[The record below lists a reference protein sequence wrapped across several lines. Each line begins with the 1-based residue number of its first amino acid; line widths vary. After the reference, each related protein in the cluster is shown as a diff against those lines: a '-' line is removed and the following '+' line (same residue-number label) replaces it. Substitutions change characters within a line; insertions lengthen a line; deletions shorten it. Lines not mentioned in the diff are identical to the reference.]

1 VVFTAILG
9 VGMDYN
15 SFMVNRMREECE
27 RSCSRDAVLNAMGS
41 TSVLVVG
48 LSVIMTGAFSGL
60 LAFSAPGFR
69 GMGLALMF
77 GVLLAGLLASLL
89 FTPLVVSLLGR
100 YAWWPKRMRS
110 GGQ

>member
-1 VVFTAILG
+1 V
-9 VGMDYN
+9 
-15 SFMVNRMREECE
+15 REELQQG
-27 RSCSRDAVLNAMGS
+27 RVLSAMGS

>member
-1 VVFTAILG
+1 V
-9 VGMDYN
+9 
-15 SFMVNRMREECE
+15 
-27 RSCSRDAVLNAMGS
+27 
-41 TSVLVVG
+41 
-48 LSVIMTGAFSGL
+48 
-60 LAFSAPGFR
+60 
-69 GMGLALMF
+69 GLALMF